1 MMKHISRL
9 MSKSALVALFALT
22 LFACSDDDEIVVG
35 NITISES
42 ELSKTVAW
50 DEVESSI
57 TFNASDKWTA
67 SVSDVTSR
75 AANTKIEW
83 LTLTVNSGNAGE
95 VKMPFCLTKNNSEFY
110 RDAQIEI
117 RCGDKTSI
125 INVHQN
131 QNPDA
136 VHTMD
141 RSQVPNFDK
150 YICPG
155 PWNEGFEKGV
165 DYMLRDD
172 AKWSF
177 WRMKQSEHFFVFWEP
192 GFGYDPNGS
201 DVPASLRV
209 NIDDLLQKAEQFYTT
224 NVEKLKMVTVGQGK
238 SNLDKYK
245 MQIYLL
251 YQQDWLATGSGYDN
265 QIGALWVN
273 PSTCQPVGSTIG
285 HEIGHSFQYQV
296 GCDKLLNGQAQE
308 TEYGMNG
315 GFRYGFGENGSGGCA
330 YWEQCAQWQSF
341 QDYPEECFTQ
351 NPHPTIW
358 LRNHHRHFNHE
369 FMRYASYWLP
379 YYLTQKHG
387 IEAYGRIWQEST
399 FPEDPLQTYARL
411 FCSNDM
417 EKFYDEYYDYAAR
430 AVNYDFDAVHKYLA
444 LNPTAASYTTNVLP
458 KDGGFQPTY
467 DNCPGTT
474 GFNAI
479 ELNVP
484 EAGTKVK
491 ANLKAVAPGSA
502 LVSGDPGKVVDG
514 DGNAKGNVTTY
525 NQQSNTSSAYR
536 VGFVAVCGDKSVY
549 GTMAKGKDA
558 VAEMQVPAGT
568 DKLYLVVV
576 ATPTD
581 YQRQGWDDDETN
593 DQQWPYN
600 VKFDGTGV
608 KGFVEVPAG
617 DPEDVNVPASEIKGL
632 DVNREDWWADASYNL
647 LDGGEMEVIAKAFK
661 MQPAEVVAAIIPRG
675 DVPVEPAEGK
685 IAFGLTEP
693 DGNISYFY
701 TANGIG
707 FWMKNTGAVTSW
719 GDNNAMFFEYDN
731 AYTLNLGHIP
741 PDPESADNPVNAGD
755 VLTFHPTLVYT
766 KDGKQ
771 YKAVLTV
778 KMYF

>member
-9 MSKSALVALFALT
+9 MSKSALVALFALG
-22 LFACSDDDEIVVG
+22 LFACSDDDEVIVG
-35 NITISES
+35 NIAIAES
-42 ELSKTVAW
+42 ELSKTVEW

-57 TFNASDKWTA
+57 TFTASDKWTA

-75 AANTKIEW
+75 AANTKIDW
-83 LTLTVNSGNAGE
+83 LTLTVNSGEAGE

-136 VHTMD
+136 VHIMD
-141 RSQVPNFDK
+141 RSQIPNFDK

-155 PWNEGFEKGV
+155 KWNEGFEKGV
-165 DYMLRDD
+165 DNMLRDD

-192 GFGYDPNGS
+192 GFGYDPNS
-201 DVPASLRV
+201 TDVPAALRV
-209 NIDDLLQKAEQFYTT
+209 DVDDLLQKAEQFYTT

-238 SNLDKYK
+238 SNLDNYK

-273 PSTCQPVGSTIG
+273 PSTCKPVGSTIA
-285 HEIGHSFQYQV
+285 HEIGHSFQYQT

-315 GFRYGFGENGSGGCA
+315 GFRYGFGENGAGGCA

-351 NPHPTIW
+351 EAHPAVW

-411 FCSNDM
+411 FCGNDM

-430 AVNYDFDAVHKYLA
+430 AVNYDFDAVHQYLS
-444 LNPTAASYTTNVLP
+444 LNPGAANYTTNVLP

-474 GFNAI
+474 GFNTI
-479 ELNVP
+479 ELDIP
-484 EAGTKVK
+484 AAGTTVK
-491 ANLKAVAPGSA
+491 ADLKAVTPGSV
-502 LVSGDPGKVVDG
+502 LPDGDAGKVVDG
-514 DGNAKGNVTTY
+514 DGNAKGNVTSY

-536 VGFVAVCGDKSVY
+536 IGFVAVCGDKSVY
-549 GTMAKGKDA
+549 GTMAKGRNA

-576 ATPTD
+576 ATPTN

-600 VKFDGTGV
+600 VKFQNTSV
-608 KGFVEVPAG
+608 KGFIEIPAG
-617 DPEDVNVPASEIKGL
+617 DPEDVAVSFDVKGL
-632 DVNREDWWADASYNL
+632 DAAFEGYEVTQIDL
-647 LDGGEMEVIAKAFK
+647 LGEGIMEKIGKAFK
-661 MQPAEVVAAIIPRG
+661 LQPAEILALTASREPSG
-675 DVPVEPAEGK
+675 VEGEADLVRPAEGK
-685 IAFGLTEP
+685 IAIGLSQP
-693 DGNISYFY
+693 DGTIDYHC
-701 TANGIG
+701 TTNGIG
-707 FWMKNTGAVTSW
+707 PWINAGGYSSTW
-719 GDNNAMFFEYDN
+719 GDGQLYYEYSGTS
-731 AYTLNLGHIP
+731 YYF
-741 PDPESADNPVNAGD
+741 PVGFKPGTVEAGKSYSMK
-755 VLTFHPTLVYT
+755 PTWVYT

-771 YKAVLTV
+771 YKAVLTIN
-778 KMYF
+778 MIF

>member
-1 MMKHISRL
+1 MKMISRL
-9 MSKSALVALFALT
+9 MSKSALVALFALG

-35 NITISES
+35 NISIAES
-42 ELSKTVAW
+42 ELNKTVEW

-57 TFNASDKWTA
+57 TFTANDDWSA
-67 SVSDVTSR
+67 SVSDVTTR

-83 LTLTVNSGNAGE
+83 ITLTVNTGKAGE

-117 RCGDKTSI
+117 RCGDKVSV

-136 VHTMD
+136 VHIMD
-141 RSQVPNFDK
+141 RSQVQNFDK
-150 YICPG
+150 YTCPG

-165 DYMLRDD
+165 DNMLRDD

-192 GFGYDPNGS
+192 GFGYDPNS
-201 DVPASLRV
+201 TDVPASLRV
-209 NIDDLLQKAEQFYTT
+209 DIDDLLQKAEQFYTT

-238 SNLDKYK
+238 SNLDNYK

-265 QIGALWVN
+265 KIGALWVN

-315 GFRYGFGENGSGGCA
+315 GFRYGFGENGAGGCA

-351 NPHPTIW
+351 EAHPAVW

-411 FCSNDM
+411 FCGNDM

-430 AVNYDFDAVHKYLA
+430 AVNYDFDAVHQYLS
-444 LNPTAASYTTNVLP
+444 LNPGAANYTTNVLP

-479 ELNVP
+479 ELDIP
-484 EAGTKVK
+484 AAGTTVK
-491 ANLKAVAPGSA
+491 ADLKAVATGSV
-502 LVSGDPGKVVDG
+502 LPDGDAGKVVDG
-514 DGNAKGNVTTY
+514 DGNAKGNVSTY
-525 NQQSNTSSAYR
+525 NQQSNNSSAYR
-536 VGFVAVCGDKSVY
+536 VGFVAICGDKSVY
-549 GTMAKGKDA
+549 GTMAKGKNA

-576 ATPTD
+576 ATPTN
-581 YQRQGWDDDETN
+581 YQRQPWDYDETN

-600 VKFDGTGV
+600 VKFQGTSV
-608 KGFVEVPAG
+608 KGFIEIPAGDVESVEVPTV
-617 DPEDVNVPASEIKGL
+617 DITGL
-632 DVNREDWWADASYNL
+632 DAANDTWLDLSYNL
-647 LDGGEMEVIAKAFK
+647 LDNGQMETIGKAFK
-661 MQPAEVVAAIIPRG
+661 MQPAEIVAAIIPRSDAG
-675 DVPVEPAEGK
+675 VTPTEGK
-685 IAFGLTEP
+685 IAFGLTQP
-693 DGNISYFY
+693 DGTVSYDY
-701 TANGIG
+701 SANGIG
-707 FWMKNTGAVTSW
+707 FWMTAQGARTGW
-719 GDNNAMFFEYDN
+719 GNNHAFYFEYDN
-731 AYTLNLGHIP
+731 AYTLNIGHLP
-741 PDPESADNPVNAGD
+741 PDTEAGTSAVNKGD
-755 VLTFHPTLVYT
+755 VLTFKPTLVLT

-771 YKAVLTV
+771 DKAVMTIKLH
-778 KMYF
+778 F

>member
-1 MMKHISRL
+1 MKNLSRL
-9 MSKSALVALFALT
+9 MSKSALVALVALG
-22 LFACSDDDEIVVG
+22 LSACTDDDDVIVG

-42 ELSKTVAW
+42 ELNKTVEW

-57 TFNASDKWTA
+57 TFTANSSWTA
-67 SVSDVTSR
+67 SVSDVTTR

-95 VKMPFCLTKNNSEFY
+95 VKMPFCLKKNDSEFY

-117 RCGDKTSI
+117 RCGDKTSV

-141 RSQVPNFDK
+141 RSQVENFDK

-155 PWNEGFEKGV
+155 TWNEGFERGV
-165 DYMLRDD
+165 DHMLRDD

-201 DVPASLRV
+201 DVPAALRV

-251 YQQDWLATGSGYDN
+251 YQEDWLATGSGYDN

-273 PSTCQPVGSTIG
+273 PSTCQPAGSTIA
-285 HEIGHSFQYQV
+285 HEIGHSFQYQA
-296 GCDKLLNGQAQE
+296 GCDKLLNGQAEE
-308 TEYGMNG
+308 TAYGMNG
-315 GFRYGFGENGSGGCA
+315 GFRYGFGANGAGGCA

-351 NPHPTIW
+351 NANVSVW
-358 LRNHHRHFNHE
+358 LRSHHRHFNHE

-399 FPEDPLQTYARL
+399 FPEDPIQTYARL
-411 FCSNDM
+411 FCASDM

-430 AVNYDFDAVHKYLA
+430 CVNYDFDAVHQYLGQNSNA
-444 LNPTAASYTTNVLP
+444 TNYTTHMLP

-479 ELNVP
+479 ELNTP
-484 EAGTKVK
+484 AAGTVVK
-491 ANLKAVAPGSA
+491 ADLKAVTPGSA
-502 LVSGDPGKVVDG
+502 LVSGDAGKVVDG
-514 DGNAKGNVTTY
+514 DGHAISTVTTY
-525 NQQSNTSSAYR
+525 NQQTNTSSAYR
-536 VGFVAVCGDKSVY
+536 IGFVAVSGGKTTY
-549 GTMAKGKDA
+549 GTMAKGKNA
-558 VAEMQVPAGT
+558 VAEMKVPAGT

-600 VKFDGTGV
+600 VKFENTGV
-608 KGFVEVPAG
+608 KGFVEIPAG
-617 DPEDVNVPASEIKGL
+617 NPEDVALTFDLNGL
-632 DVNREDWWADASYNL
+632 DAAYEGYQVAEIDL
-647 LDGGEMEVIAKAFK
+647 LGEGLIEQMAKAFRL
-661 MQPAEVVAAIIPRG
+661 QPTEILGAMAQRADDKVVPEEGKVAVGLTQPDGTISFACSTNAIGPWIN
-675 DVPVEPAEGK
+675 AEGM
-685 IAFGLTEP
+685 AATWGEGQLYYEYSGT
-693 DGNISYFY
+693 SYLFPVGFKPGTVEAGKTY
-701 TANGIG
+701 T
-707 FWMKNTGAVTSW
+707 MK
-719 GDNNAMFFEYDN
+719 
-731 AYTLNLGHIP
+731 P
-741 PDPESADNPVNAGD
+741 
-755 VLTFHPTLVYT
+755 TFVYT
-766 KDGKQ
+766 KDGKE
-771 YKAVLTV
+771 YKAVITLNLH
-778 KMYF
+778 F

>member
-1 MMKHISRL
+1 MKNISRL
-9 MSKSALVALFALT
+9 MSKSALVALFALG
-22 LFACSDDDEIVVG
+22 LSACSSDDDVIVG
-35 NITISES
+35 NISIAES
-42 ELSKTVAW
+42 ELNKTVEW

-57 TFNASDKWTA
+57 TFTANSDWTA
-67 SVSDVTSR
+67 SVSDVTTR

-83 LTLTVNSGNAGE
+83 LTLTVNSGKAGE
-95 VKMPFCLTKNNSEFY
+95 VKMPFCLTKNDSEFY

-117 RCGDKTSI
+117 RCGDKTSV

-141 RSQVPNFDK
+141 KSQVENFDK

-192 GFGYDPNGS
+192 GFGYDPNS
-201 DVPASLRV
+201 NDVPAALRV
-209 NIDDLLQKAEQFYTT
+209 DVDDLLQKAEQFYTT
-224 NVEKLKMVTVGQGK
+224 NVEKLKMATTGQGK
-238 SNLDKYK
+238 SYLDQYK
-245 MQIYLL
+245 MQIYIL

-265 QIGALWVN
+265 VIGALWVN

-296 GCDKLLNGQAQE
+296 SCDKLLNGEGEE
-308 TEYGMNG
+308 TDYGMNC
-315 GFRYGFGENGSGGCA
+315 GFRYGFGPNGAGGCA

-351 NPHPTIW
+351 DAHPTVW

-379 YYLTQKHG
+379 YYLTEKHG
-387 IEAYGRIWQEST
+387 IEAYGQIWRESK
-399 FPEDPLQTYARL
+399 FPEDPIQAYARL
-411 FCSNDM
+411 FCGNDM
-417 EKFYDEYYDYAAR
+417 EKFYDEYYDYAAH
-430 AVNYDFDAVHKYLA
+430 AVNYDFAAVHQYLGY
-444 LNPTAASYTTNVLP
+444 NPGAANYSTSMLP

-479 ELNVP
+479 ALNVP
-484 EAGTKVK
+484 AAGTVVK
-491 ANLKAVAPGSA
+491 ADLKAVAPGSE
-502 LVSGDPGKVVDG
+502 LVAGDPGKVVNG
-514 DGNAKGNVTTY
+514 DGAAIGNVTTY

-536 VGFVAVCGDKSVY
+536 IGFVAVCGDKSVY
-549 GTMAKGKDA
+549 GTMAKGQDA
-558 VAEMQVPAGT
+558 VAEMEVPAGT

-581 YQRQGWDDDETN
+581 YERQGWDDDETN

-600 VKFDGTGV
+600 VKFENTGV
-608 KGFVEVPAG
+608 EGFVDIPAG
-617 DPEDVNVPASEIKGL
+617 DPESVTLPTVEITGL
-632 DVNREDWWADASYNL
+632 DAANDTWLDLSYNL
-647 LDGGEMEVIAKAFK
+647 LENGQMEAIAKAFK
-661 MQPAEVVAAIIPRG
+661 MQPAEIVANIIPRG
-675 DVPVEPAEGK
+675 EEAVAPAEGK
-685 IAFGLTEP
+685 VAFGLTQP
-693 DGNISYFY
+693 DGSISYDY
-701 TANGIG
+701 SANGIG
-707 FWMKNTGAVTSW
+707 FWMTAGGAQTWW
-719 GDNNAMFFEYDN
+719 GENHAFYFEYDN
-731 AYTLNLGHIP
+731 AYTLNIGHLP
-741 PDPESADNPVNAGD
+741 PDPEAETNAVNPGD
-755 VLTFHPTLVYT
+755 VLTCKPTLIYT
-766 KDGKQ
+766 KDGKE
-771 YKAVLTV
+771 YTAVITLNLH
-778 KMYF
+778 F